1 MQDAA
6 QPTSPM
12 PTLVRYSA
20 PRDAIEW
27 LRKVF
32 GFEVRTIARTLDDE
46 FAYAH
51 LAFGGSPIKV
61 MARAEGMHDAAESD
75 RSYTLAVTDID
86 AHYKRTKAAGAQI
99 VDELPPGE
107 CSGRSYVCRDLEGN
121 TWRFAARD
129 LGTRKNLPVVV
140 AQGQTRSASGGWRNG
155 IALALAFAIIAGGAV
170 FWQQRTPMA
179 PSPDPDTVALATTKE
194 TLRRTQV
201 LLEEQRAA
209 RDRAEALERRTQ
221 VEYAGLQARLDEAR
235 ATIAR
240 LETELSEA
248 RANANRAAA
257 EAQEAVKV
265 EEVWETTHVRAGAV
279 AETIPPPARPQHPL
293 LADGYDAVARGDI
306 EAARRRF
313 RSLAEQGLPEA
324 ALALGSTYD
333 PVNARGGDANT
344 ADRER
349 AKHWYRR
356 AIELAQAATER
367 SQP

>member
-1 MQDAA
+1 M
-6 QPTSPM
+6 
-12 PTLVRYSA
+12 LVRYRA
-20 PRDAIEW
+20 PKDAVTW

-32 GFEVRTIARTLDDE
+32 GFEVRSIARTLDDA

-51 LAFGGSPIKV
+51 LAFEGSPVKV
-61 MARAEGMHDAAESD
+61 MATAEGTRDAAASD
-75 RSYTLAVTDID
+75 RSYTLAVSDVE

-99 VDELPPGE
+99 VAELPLGE

-129 LGTRKNLPVVV
+129 LETRKNLPVVV
-140 AQGQTRSASGGWRNG
+140 AQGQTRSASAGRRNG

-170 FWQQRTPMA
+170 FWQLRTPRV

-194 TLRRTQV
+194 TLRRTQA

-209 RDRAEALERRTQ
+209 REKAEASERRTQ
-221 VEYAGLQARLDEAR
+221 VERAGLQARLDEAR
-235 ATIAR
+235 ATIVR
-240 LETELSEA
+240 LETEISEA

-257 EAQEAVKV
+257 EAQEAINV
-265 EEVWETTHVRAGAV
+265 EEVWETTHVRADAV
-279 AETIPPPARPQHPL
+279 AASIPPPARLNHPL
-293 LADGYDAVARGDI
+293 LDDGYDALVRGDI

-367 SQP
+367 PQP

>member
-1 MQDAA
+1 M
-6 QPTSPM
+6 
-12 PTLVRYSA
+12 LVRYRA
-20 PRDAIEW
+20 PKDAVAW

-32 GFEVRTIARTLDDE
+32 GFEVRSIARTLDDA

-51 LAFGGSPIKV
+51 LAFEGSLVKV
-61 MARAEGMHDAAESD
+61 MATAEGTHDAAASD
-75 RSYTLAVTDID
+75 RSYTLAVSDVE

-99 VDELPPGE
+99 VDELSPSE
-107 CSGRSYVCRDLEGN
+107 CSGRSYACRDLEGN
-121 TWRFAARD
+121 TWRFSARD
-129 LGTRKNLPVVV
+129 WETRRNLPVLV
-140 AQGQTRSASGGWRNG
+140 AQRQPRSIPSIWRSG
-155 IALALAFAIIAGGAV
+155 IALALGLTILAAGGV
-170 FWQQRTPMA
+170 LWQLRTPMA
-179 PSPDPDTVALATTKE
+179 PSPDPNTVALATTKE
-194 TLRRTQV
+194 TLRRTQA

-209 RDRAEALERRTQ
+209 REKAEASERRTQ
-221 VEYAGLQARLDEAR
+221 VERAGLQARLDEAR
-235 ATIAR
+235 ATIVR
-240 LETELSEA
+240 LETEISEA

-257 EAQEAVKV
+257 EAQEAINV
-265 EEVWETTHVRAGAV
+265 EEVWETTHVRADAV
-279 AETIPPPARPQHPL
+279 TATIPPPARLKHPL
-293 LADGYDAVARGDI
+293 LDDGYSALARGDI